1 MCNPRRPREPIPYN
15 KEIKGTAR
23 GLGAD
28 GRAPGGTV
36 LDTKELRRAYATL
49 GLDDRASLADARV
62 AYLTWVALIDDA
74 PVPGN
79 ADEDEDE
86 DNAPIDLLHHELDLA
101 WHAIEE
107 AHRHGVLFPRQ
118 QRGCQGC
125 GALPAVRVT
134 THFVGPGRLRK
145 PIHTESAVL
154 CRECGLRVARAARRT
169 ARSGWRGVLAP
180 IGTTR
185 AWTRNST
192 EIAFLRRLKSSK
204 PEPRLAV
211 EPAAATRTPGL
222 AGNRV
227 VAVLA
232 GIAAVVMTVGIALP
246 TGSSADSEPTG
257 PAAVQANS
265 LGGPAKD

>member
-1 MCNPRRPREPIPYN
+1 MRIPRRPCEPIPYN
-15 KEIKGTAR
+15 LEIKGLR
-23 GLGAD
+23 L
-28 GRAPGGTV
+28 PGGTV
-36 LDTKELRRAYATL
+36 LDTKELRRAYAAL
-49 GLDDRASLADARV
+49 GLDDRASLAEARV
-62 AYLTWVALIDDA
+62 AYLTWVDLIAEPIVSADSYKDD
-74 PVPGN
+74 VN
-79 ADEDEDE
+79 ASV
-86 DNAPIDLLHHELDLA
+86 DLLHHELDLA

-125 GALPAVRVT
+125 GASPAVRVT

-145 PIHTESAVL
+145 PVRTESAVL

-169 ARSGWRGVLAP
+169 ARWGWRGALSP

-192 EIAFLRRLKSSK
+192 EIAFLRRLKSGK
-204 PEPRLAV
+204 PAPKLAV
-211 EPAAATRTPGL
+211 EPTREPGTPGL
-222 AGNRV
+222 AGHRL

-246 TGSSADSEPTG
+246 TGSGAAHEPTG
-257 PAAVQANS
+257 PATVQSNT
-265 LGGPAKD
+265 LGGPARG